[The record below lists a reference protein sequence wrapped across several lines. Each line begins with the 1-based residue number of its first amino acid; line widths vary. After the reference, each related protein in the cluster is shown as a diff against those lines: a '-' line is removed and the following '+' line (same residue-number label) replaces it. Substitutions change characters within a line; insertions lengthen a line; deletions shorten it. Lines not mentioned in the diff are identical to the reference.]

1 MSKAERVAL
10 KPSRVSDLYASLSP
24 PRSPRHPKFVDV
36 QNWKESRRNVDEKPG
51 ERKVETYERHFVD
64 RTRPV
69 SVNFSP
75 NSSMS
80 TTASYKVPVHL
91 DALSECSNSKSF
103 TIRSDGLGEEEL
115 DAIRN
120 VDDTFNRTLITTDEN
135 TGERIMKVTFDVS
148 GFSSKDI
155 KVKANAQNVQVIA
168 KKEDSGYNERS
179 TKEYT
184 RNVQLP
190 PEADHSRIKCS
201 KSGRSLT
208 VEIPI
213 IDKSNIKPPELN
225 SPTIVKDKEG
235 SKWELL
241 ADVGHFFDAD
251 EIVVKYKSGNILQIQ
266 AEHIE
271 NGSTDKMKA
280 SLLREF
286 HINRRIIPRSIKAG
300 LTGSGQL
307 KVSAKVRD
315 DSF

>member
-1 MSKAERVAL
+1 MSKNERATL
-10 KPSRVSDLYASLSP
+10 KPSRMSDLYASLSP
-24 PRSPRHPKFVDV
+24 PRSPRHPKFFDL
-36 QNWKESRRNVDEKPG
+36 QNWKESRRNIDERPG
-51 ERKVETYERHFVD
+51 ERKVETLERHFVD
-64 RTRPV
+64 RARPV

-75 NSSMS
+75 NSSL
-80 TTASYKVPVHL
+80 TTNASYKVPVHL

-103 TIRSDGLGEEEL
+103 TIRSDGLNDEEL
-115 DAIRN
+115 DALRN
-120 VDDTFNRTLITTDEN
+120 VDDTFNRTFVTTDEN
-135 TGERIMKVTFDVS
+135 TGEKVMKVVFDVT

-168 KKEDSGYNERS
+168 KKEDAAFNERS

-184 RNVQLP
+184 RNVQIP
-190 PEADHSRIKCS
+190 PEADYNRIKCS

-208 VEIPI
+208 VEIPF
-213 IDKSNIKPPELN
+213 IDRSNIKPPELN

-241 ADVGHFFDAD
+241 ADVGHFFEAD
-251 EIVVKYKSGNILQIQ
+251 EIVVKYKNGNILQIQ

-271 NGSTDKMKA
+271 NGSADKMKA
-280 SLLREF
+280 SLFREF

-300 LTGSGQL
+300 LTGRGQL
-307 KVSAKVRD
+307 KVSAKVSD